1 MSAQILPFPAPS
13 ERDRDAVVT
22 THPFGGCPSCGNTD
36 GRHADRWHA
45 DRWHADGYPNDER
58 DYWFFCDRH
67 KTKWRASSNFLSG
80 RRDEN
85 DEVWRRNRFKL
96 ARYATVEPVMPLR

>member
-1 MSAQILPFPAPS
+1 MSAQILSFPAPS

-22 THPFGGCPSCGNTD
+22 THPFGGCPGCGSTD
-36 GRHADRWHA
+36 GWHA

-85 DEVWRRNRFKL
+85 EETWLRNRFRLSGYMWVVK
-96 ARYATVEPVMPLR
+96 PVMPIASRR